1 MTVIDKIS
9 FRFRM
14 ADEQFARNLYA
25 DWDGFCRRCVTDI
38 LEEFFSRYDNKGDYI
53 EVDCLNLD
61 LGSIPQE
68 KFYDEFPS
76 RLRETLERNFVPF
89 VTEQPLASSGDE
101 GTAAGILGQNAMSL
115 AVENVSRTCYIT

>member
-1 MTVIDKIS
+1 M
-9 FRFRM
+9 
-14 ADEQFARNLYA
+14 
-25 DWDGFCRRCVTDI
+25 
-38 LEEFFSRYDNKGDYI
+38 
-53 EVDCLNLD
+53 DCLNLD

>member
-38 LEEFFSRYDNKGDYI
+38 LEDGEHTAGEVLRRVSGKIAGDFGEEFCAVCHR
-53 EVDCLNLD
+53 
-61 LGSIPQE
+61 
-68 KFYDEFPS
+68 
-76 RLRETLERNFVPF
+76 
-89 VTEQPLASSGDE
+89 
-101 GTAAGILGQNAMSL
+101 TAACIFW
-115 AVENVSRTCYIT
+115 